1 MKKKHIGRAAA
12 IFLGGMLA
20 LTFCSR
26 TVYRMLMPQVQTARA
41 NGGIL
46 SYSQRASDYVLDA
59 ETLNYA
65 YIAAQ
70 LPQSVR
76 IDRVL
81 VKQNQRVEVGDAL
94 AQLYVPEAESAL
106 ASAREALARAEIAW
120 ERWDT
125 EEADAL
131 LSLKAQI
138 ESAESPER
146 RRVLQQELA
155 LVQQGIVNGS
165 SRQLC
170 YEEYA
175 RAQEVLTI
183 LENLQANGWAV
194 PAPQAG
200 WIGEIFVQAGSSYQ
214 GLSPMIAIVSG
225 DVLIGMRWNQDIDL
239 DRGAARIVAKIETVD
254 QKLDCH
260 YVRSN
265 GGVAWLRCDESIAYE
280 QVRSISLTAE
290 TGFIE
295 TLVSADALL
304 GDSVYVLSTRRG
316 SWGEQE
322 YYAQLTDVVIGRS
335 NGAMVEIESG
345 LFGGEEIIIS
355 STKDLSDGATVL
367 LQGVYR

>member
-1 MKKKHIGRAAA
+1 MKNKYIGRAAA
-12 IFLGGMLA
+12 VFLGCMLA

-26 TVYRMLMPQVQTARA
+26 TVYRMLMPQVQTTRA

-46 SYSQRASDYVLDA
+46 SYSQRTGDYLLSA
-59 ETLNYA
+59 ETLDYA

-70 LPQSVR
+70 LTQPVR
-76 IDRVL
+76 VDRVL
-81 VKQNQRVEVGDAL
+81 VRQNQRVEAGDAL
-94 AQLYVPEAESAL
+94 AQLYAPEAELAL
-106 ASAREALARAEIAW
+106 VSAREAFARAEIAW

-131 LSLKAQI
+131 LNLKAQI
-138 ESAESPER
+138 EAAESPER

-155 LVQQGIVNGS
+155 LVQQGVVNGS
-165 SRQLC
+165 SRELC

-175 RAQEVLTI
+175 RAQAVLAI
-183 LENLQANGWAV
+183 LKELQANGWMV
-194 PAPQAG
+194 LAPQDG
-200 WIGEIFVQAGSSYQ
+200 WIGEIYVQAGGGYQ
-214 GLSPMIAIVSG
+214 GLSPMMSIVSG

-239 DRGAARIVAKIETVD
+239 DRGAARIVAKIETTD
-254 QKLDCH
+254 QKLDCR
-260 YVRSN
+260 YVRSDS
-265 GGVAWLRCDESIAYE
+265 GVAWLRCDEPIAYE

-290 TGFIE
+290 TGFVE
-295 TLVSADALL
+295 TLVSADALQ
-304 GDSVYVLSTRRG
+304 GGSVYVLSTRRG

-322 YYAQLTDVVIGRS
+322 YCARLTDVVTGRS

-345 LFGGEEIIIS
+345 LVGGEEIIIS